1 MSRKPRPLAA
11 LAMVALLG
19 AGCSSGS
26 AENGDTA
33 TGNSTGSS
41 GGDEKATIGDRTVK
55 FAGCMRENGVTE
67 FPDPNA
73 SDDQEFVDAIEN
85 ASSRDPAAW
94 RKAIGACRD
103 LRPPGLLGGRSS
115 PQEMSARLKFAQCM
129 RDNGVKDFPD
139 PANGEPLID
148 TTKIPSA
155 AGRGALSIPGFQA
168 AMEQCRDVMADV
180 LGRR

>member
-1 MSRKPRPLAA
+1 MRRRPLVA
-11 LAMVALLG
+11 LAIVALIG
-19 AGCSSGS
+19 AGCSSGP
-26 AENGDTA
+26 AENGDTG

-41 GGDEKATIGDRTVK
+41 GGDENATIGDRTVR
-55 FAGCMRENGVTE
+55 FAACMRENGATE

-73 SDDQEFVDAIEN
+73 SGDQEFADAIERV
-85 ASSRDPAAW
+85 SSRDPAAW
-94 RKAIGACRD
+94 KKAIGACRD
-103 LRPPGLLGGRSS
+103 LRPAGLLGGKAS

-148 TTKIPSA
+148 TNRIPSA

-168 AMEQCRDVMADV
+168 AMGQCRDVMADA
-180 LGRR
+180 LGGQ